1 MPAPWEV
8 RSRRVTGRM
17 ASQEPQQLPPQ
28 YGLGCFLD
36 VVTKSGAGI
45 FLASSSKAV
54 SVDSKGASGC
64 QNVPVKVFA
73 VLAVLFGFGF
83 DGKYQRLIYASLG
96 QARSGQGRASF
107 RGPPYREGSQVLSV
121 GLKSWNAVKGPVVSL
136 SLSGSFSVFL
146 SSSHARQ
153 QVASAQPESRP
164 PLFTAPVWPG
174 FPACQ
179 ALGKTLHH
187 RAFTLSHGSHGRKCY
202 FHFSHFQRR
211 KLARREV
218 QEAS

>member
-1 MPAPWEV
+1 M
-8 RSRRVTGRM
+8 
-17 ASQEPQQLPPQ
+17 
-28 YGLGCFLD
+28 
-36 VVTKSGAGI
+36 
-45 FLASSSKAV
+45 
-54 SVDSKGASGC
+54 DSKGASSC

-107 RGPPYREGSQVLSV
+107 QGPPYREGSQVSYQLDSSPGTLSRAC
-121 GLKSWNAVKGPVVSL
+121 GL
-136 SLSGSFSVFL
+136 SLPVWL
-146 SSSHARQ
+146 LLRLPLLLTREAA
-153 QVASAQPESRP
+153 VASAQPESRP
-164 PLFTAPVWPG
+164 PLFMAPVWPG

-179 ALGKTLHH
+179 ASGKTLHH
-187 RAFTLSHGSHGRKCY
+187 RAFTLSHWSHGRKCY

-211 KLARREV
+211 KLARREA